1 MPKYN
6 MQKYKVQDKVIRRSG
21 NSFSN
26 GHLKLPLYAYAKHT
40 FIVAALSCLVHGG
53 SAWAQTDEASTPKVT
68 GVLSESVRLALFNHP
83 EVSEANARVCQAIHR
98 LGLGRALRR
107 PQVNLTVS
115 GGQQL
120 FDRIRE
126 DKGRQVP
133 TTVKFGNQ
141 TIRSS
146 KTVYDRSEKDR
157 LAGAK
162 HRQYK
167 RHEKEGVYDAT
178 VSLRYNLIDWG
189 SSKSDIEAKRLQH
202 KVSQIDAKGTLSERS
217 FQLLTISIRLAMYDD
232 LLAEHK
238 LAQAQVAKQI
248 ALVQARVESGVGRLS
263 DLRAAKLI
271 GLDLEIAASRL
282 QSQREQVI
290 ESLDIDLGLSPSDA
304 KHLFTTYRERR
315 PLSLATIEAT
325 QTEKAHALRLQIE
338 AVDFEQRQIRTSKY
352 MRIDGVLDATV
363 FDVRD
368 YEDEYELVG
377 KLEFKMPLYDG
388 GAARARLREATWR
401 QSEIKASLDKLHRGH
416 SNETNRNLLRFEEL
430 EKEIGE
436 QTERL
441 AELEARLSSLQA
453 RQGRTVTSPLEVAGV
468 MVEINQVKT
477 TLIQARM
484 EQEGVRSSALF
495 IAEKLDDVLLINL
508 GENGC

>member
-1 MPKYN
+1 
-6 MQKYKVQDKVIRRSG
+6 MQKYKVRDRTLRFSHY
-21 NSFSN
+21 SFLN
-26 GHLKLPLYAYAKHT
+26 EYLKQPLYAYAKHT
-40 FIVAALSCLVHGG
+40 AIIAALSCLVHGA
-53 SAWAQTDEASTPKVT
+53 SAQAQTDNASTSHAT
-68 GVLSESVRLALFNHP
+68 GVLSEAVRLALFNHP

-115 GGQQL
+115 GSQQL
-120 FDRIRE
+120 FDRIRQDE
-126 DKGRQVP
+126 GRRVP
-133 TTVKFGNQ
+133 TTIKVGNQ
-141 TIRSS
+141 TINSY
-146 KTVYDRSEKDR
+146 KTVHERSEKDR
-157 LAGAK
+157 AAGAK
-162 HRQYK
+162 HRQFK
-167 RHEKEGVYDAT
+167 RLEKEGVYDAT
-178 VSLRYNLIDWG
+178 VSVRYNLIDWG
-189 SSKSDIEAKRLQH
+189 SSKSDIEAKKLQH

-217 FQLLTISIRLAMYDD
+217 FQLLTTSIRLAMYDE

-238 LAQAQVAKQI
+238 RAEAQVAEQI
-248 ALVQARVESGVGRLS
+248 ASVQARVESGVGRVS

-290 ESLDIDLGLSPSDA
+290 ESLDIDLGLSPGDA
-304 KHLFTTYRERR
+304 KHLFTTYMERR
-315 PLSLATIEAT
+315 PLALATVEAT

-338 AVDFEQRQIRTSKY
+338 AVDFEQRQIKTSKY

-363 FDVRD
+363 FDLRD

-401 QSEIKASLDKLHRGH
+401 QSEIKASLDKLNRGH
-416 SNETNRNLLRFEEL
+416 GNETSRNLLRFEEL
-430 EKEIGE
+430 RKEIGE

-441 AELEARLSSLQA
+441 AELEARLNSLQA

-495 IAEKLDDVLLINL
+495 IAEKLDNVLLINL

>member
-1 MPKYN
+1 
-6 MQKYKVQDKVIRRSG
+6 MQKYKARVRTLRFSHY
-21 NSFSN
+21 SFLN
-26 GHLKLPLYAYAKHT
+26 EYLKQPLYAYAKHT
-40 FIVAALSCLVHGG
+40 AIIAALSCLVHGA
-53 SAWAQTDEASTPKVT
+53 SAQAQTDNASTSHGT
-68 GVLSESVRLALFNHP
+68 GVLSEAVRLALFNHP

-115 GGQQL
+115 GSQQL

-126 DKGRQVP
+126 DKPIGY
-133 TTVKFGNQ
+133 KGGNRFFQ
-141 TIRSS
+141 GTPIYERNA
-146 KTVYDRSEKDR
+146 KDR
-157 LAGAK
+157 AAGAR
-162 HRQYK
+162 HRQFK
-167 RHEKEGVYDAT
+167 RLEKEGVYDAT
-178 VSLRYNLIDWG
+178 VSVRYNLIDWG
-189 SSKSDIEAKRLQH
+189 SSKSDIEAKKLHH

-217 FQLLTISIRLAMYDD
+217 FQLLTTSIRLAMYDE

-238 LAQAQVAKQI
+238 RAQAQVAEQI
-248 ALVQARVESGVGRLS
+248 ASVQARVESGVGRVS

-304 KHLFTTYRERR
+304 KHLFTTYMERR
-315 PLSLATIEAT
+315 PLALATVEAT

-338 AVDFEQRQIRTSKY
+338 AVDFEQRQIKTSKY

-363 FDVRD
+363 FDLRD

-401 QSEIKASLDKLHRGH
+401 QSEIKASLDKLNRGH
-416 SNETNRNLLRFEEL
+416 GNETSRNLLRFDEL
-430 EKEIGE
+430 KKEIGE

-441 AELEARLSSLQA
+441 VELEARLNSLQA

-495 IAEKLDDVLLINL
+495 IAEKLDNVLLINL

>member
-1 MPKYN
+1 MRKC
-6 MQKYKVQDKVIRRSG
+6 KVQDKAIKVSG
-21 NSFSN
+21 YASLSGHIKQPLNS
-26 GHLKLPLYAYAKHT
+26 YARNI
-40 FIVAALSCLVHGG
+40 FIVAAVSCLVHGA
-53 SAWAQTDEASTPKVT
+53 SAQAQTDTASAPKVT
-68 GVLSESVRLALFNHP
+68 SVLSESVRLALFNHP
-83 EVSEANARVCQAIHR
+83 EISEANARVCQAIHR

-120 FDRIRE
+120 FDRIRQ
-126 DKGRQVP
+126 DKGRSVP
-133 TTVKFGNQ
+133 TTIKVRNQ
-141 TIRSS
+141 TIDSS
-146 KTVYDRSEKDR
+146 RTVYERSQKDR
-157 LAGAK
+157 DAGAK

-189 SSKSDIEAKRLQH
+189 SSKSDIEAKKLDH
-202 KVSQIDAKGTLSERS
+202 KVSQIDAKGILSERS
-217 FQLLTISIRLAMYDD
+217 FQLLTTSIRLAMYDE
-232 LLAEHK
+232 LLVEHK
-238 LAQAQVAKQI
+238 QAQAQIAKQI
-248 ALVQARVESGVGRLS
+248 ESVQARVESGVGRVS

-304 KHLFTTYRERR
+304 KHLFTLYMERR
-315 PLSLATIEAT
+315 PLSLATIDAT

-338 AVDFEQRQIRTSKY
+338 AVDFEQRQIKTSKY
-352 MRIDGVLDATV
+352 MRIDGVLDATI
-363 FDVRD
+363 FDLRD

-416 SNETNRNLLRFEEL
+416 GNETSRNLLRFEEL
-430 EKEIGE
+430 NKEIGE
-436 QTERL
+436 QSDRL
-441 AELEARLSSLQA
+441 VELDARLSSLQA
-453 RQGRTVTSPLEVAGV
+453 RQGRTVTSPLEMAGV
-468 MVEINQVKT
+468 MVDINQAKT

-495 IAEKLDDVLLINL
+495 IAEKLDDVLDLNL

>member
-1 MPKYN
+1 
-6 MQKYKVQDKVIRRSG
+6 MQKYKVDDKALSLSG
-21 NSFSN
+21 NSFQDW
-26 GHLKLPLYAYAKHT
+26 HLKQPLYAYAKHT
-40 FIVAALSCLVHGG
+40 LIVAALSFLVHGT
-53 SAWAQTDEASTPKVT
+53 SAKAQTDKTPVSNDT

-126 DKGRQVP
+126 DKGRRVP
-133 TTVKFGNQ
+133 TTIELGNGQ
-141 TIRSS
+141 TINST
-146 KTVYDRSEKDR
+146 KTVYDRSKKDR
-157 LAGAK
+157 DAAAST
-162 HRQYK
+162 RQYK

-189 SSKSDIEAKRLQH
+189 SSKSDIEAKKLQH

-217 FQLLTISIRLAMYDD
+217 FQLLTTSIRLAMYDD

-238 LAQAQVAKQI
+238 RAQAQVAEQI
-248 ALVQARVESGVGRLS
+248 ASVQARVESGVGRVS

-304 KHLFTTYRERR
+304 KHLFTVYMERR
-315 PLSLATIEAT
+315 PLALATVEAT

-338 AVDFEQRQIRTSKY
+338 AVDFEQRQIKTSKY

-363 FDVRD
+363 FDLRD

-388 GAARARLREATWR
+388 GAARAPAR
-401 QSEIKASLDKLHRGH
+401 SD
-416 SNETNRNLLRFEEL
+416 
-430 EKEIGE
+430 
-436 QTERL
+436 L
-441 AELEARLSSLQA
+441 AA
-453 RQGRTVTSPLEVAGV
+453 
-468 MVEINQVKT
+468 K
-477 TLIQARM
+477 
-484 EQEGVRSSALF
+484 
-495 IAEKLDDVLLINL
+495 
-508 GENGC
+508 

>member
-1 MPKYN
+1 
-6 MQKYKVQDKVIRRSG
+6 MQKYRIRDKAFRFSHY
-21 NSFSN
+21 SFLN
-26 GHLKLPLYAYAKHT
+26 EHLKQPLYAYAKHT
-40 FIVAALSCLVHGG
+40 AIIAALSCLMHGA
-53 SAWAQTDEASTPKVT
+53 SAQAQTDNASASHVT
-68 GVLSESVRLALFNHP
+68 GVLSEAVRLALFNHP

-115 GGQQL
+115 GSQQL

-126 DKGRQVP
+126 DKPIGYEG
-133 TTVKFGNQ
+133 GNRFFRG
-141 TIRSS
+141 TPI
-146 KTVYDRSEKDR
+146 YERSEKDR
-157 LAGAK
+157 LAGAQ
-162 HRQYK
+162 HRQFD
-167 RHEKEGVYDAT
+167 RLEKEGVYDAT
-178 VSLRYNLIDWG
+178 VSVRYNLIDWG
-189 SSKSDIEAKRLQH
+189 SSKSDIEAKTLHH

-217 FQLLTISIRLAMYDD
+217 FQLLTTSIRLAMYDE

-238 LAQAQVAKQI
+238 RAQAQVAEQI
-248 ALVQARVESGVGRLS
+248 ASVQARVESGVGRVS

-304 KHLFTTYRERR
+304 KHLFTTYMERR
-315 PLSLATIEAT
+315 PLALATVEAT

-338 AVDFEQRQIRTSKY
+338 AVDFEQRQIKTSKY

-363 FDVRD
+363 FDLRD

-401 QSEIKASLDKLHRGH
+401 QSEIKASLDKLNRGH
-416 SNETNRNLLRFEEL
+416 GNETSRNLLRFDEL
-430 EKEIGE
+430 KKEIGE

-441 AELEARLSSLQA
+441 AELEARLNSLQA

>member
-1 MPKYN
+1 
-6 MQKYKVQDKVIRRSG
+6 MQIYKVQNKAISLSD
-21 NSFSN
+21 NLFQDWY
-26 GHLKLPLYAYAKHT
+26 LKQPSYAYAKHILIVVALS
-40 FIVAALSCLVHGG
+40 FIVHTT
-53 SAWAQTDEASTPKVT
+53 SAKAQTESASASNVT
-68 GVLSESVRLALFNHP
+68 GILSESVRLALFNHP

-126 DKGRQVP
+126 DKPIGYESGNRFFRGRP
-133 TTVKFGNQ
+133 
-141 TIRSS
+141 I
-146 KTVYDRSEKDR
+146 YERSEKDR
-157 LAGAK
+157 NAGAK

-189 SSKSDIEAKRLQH
+189 SSKSDIEAKRLHH

-217 FQLLTISIRLAMYDD
+217 FQLLTTSIRLAMYDD

-238 LAQAQVAKQI
+238 VAQAQVAEQI
-248 ALVQARVESGVGRLS
+248 ASVQARVESGVGRLS
-263 DLRAAKLI
+263 DFRAAKLI

-304 KHLFTTYRERR
+304 KHLFTVYMERR
-315 PLSLATIEAT
+315 PLALATVEAT

-338 AVDFEQRQIRTSKY
+338 AVDFEQRQIKTSKY

-363 FDVRD
+363 FDLRD

-388 GAARARLREATWR
+388 GAARAPAR
-401 QSEIKASLDKLHRGH
+401 SD
-416 SNETNRNLLRFEEL
+416 
-430 EKEIGE
+430 
-436 QTERL
+436 L
-441 AELEARLSSLQA
+441 AA
-453 RQGRTVTSPLEVAGV
+453 
-468 MVEINQVKT
+468 K
-477 TLIQARM
+477 
-484 EQEGVRSSALF
+484 
-495 IAEKLDDVLLINL
+495 
-508 GENGC
+508 

>member
-1 MPKYN
+1 
-6 MQKYKVQDKVIRRSG
+6 MQKYMFQDRVQDSAFKLSG
-21 NSFSN
+21 YSFSDW
-26 GHLKLPLYAYAKHT
+26 HLKLPIYAYAKNA
-40 FIVAALSCLVHGG
+40 FIVAAMSCLMHCM
-53 SAWAQTDEASTPKVT
+53 SAQAQTDASSAPKTT

-83 EVSEANARVCQAIHR
+83 EISEANARVCQAIHR

-115 GGQQL
+115 GSQQL
-120 FDRIRE
+120 FDRIRKDDPIAYKPRTSFLAPRE
-126 DKGRQVP
+126 G
-133 TTVKFGNQ
+133 
-141 TIRSS
+141 I
-146 KTVYDRSEKDR
+146 YERSEKDR
-157 LAGAK
+157 KAGAR
-162 HRQYK
+162 HRQFD
-167 RHEKEGVYDAT
+167 RLEKEGVYDAT

-189 SSKSDIEAKRLQH
+189 SSKSDIEAKKLH
-202 KVSQIDAKGTLSERS
+202 HEVSQIDAKGTLSERS
-217 FQLLTISIRLAMYDD
+217 FQLLTTSIRLAMYDD
-232 LLAEHK
+232 LLAEHE
-238 LAQAQVAKQI
+238 LAQARVAKQI
-248 ALVQARVESGVGRLS
+248 ESVEARVEAGVGRLS

-290 ESLDIDLGLSPSDA
+290 DSLDIDLGLSSGDA
-304 KHLFTTYRERR
+304 KHLFNIYKDRR
-315 PLSLATIEAT
+315 PLSLATVDSA

-401 QSEIKASLDKLHRGH
+401 QSEIKASLDKLQRGH
-416 SNETNRNLLRFEEL
+416 SNETSRNLLRFQEL

-436 QTERL
+436 QSDRL
-441 AELEARLSSLQA
+441 VELEARLGSLQA

-495 IAEKLDDVLLINL
+495 IAEKLDDVLLVNL

>member
-1 MPKYN
+1 
-6 MQKYKVQDKVIRRSG
+6 MQKYMFQDRVQDSAFKPSG
-21 NSFSN
+21 YSFSN
-26 GHLKLPLYAYAKHT
+26 WHLKLPIYAYAKNA
-40 FIVAALSCLVHGG
+40 FIIAAMSCLVHCI
-53 SAWAQTDEASTPKVT
+53 SAQAQTDTSSATKNT

-83 EVSEANARVCQAIHR
+83 EISEANARVCQAIHR
-98 LGLGRALRR
+98 LGLGRAQRR

-115 GGQQL
+115 GSQQL

-126 DKGRQVP
+126 DKGVGGYDFFGRP
-133 TTVKFGNQ
+133 TK
-141 TIRSS
+141 R
-146 KTVYDRSEKDR
+146 TVYERGEKDR
-157 LAGAK
+157 KAAAR
-162 HRQYK
+162 HRQFD
-167 RHEKEGVYDAT
+167 RLEKEGVYDAT

-189 SSKSDIEAKRLQH
+189 SSKSDIEAKKLH
-202 KVSQIDAKGTLSERS
+202 HEVSQIDAKGTLSERS
-217 FQLLTISIRLAMYDD
+217 FQLLTTSIRLAMYDE
-232 LLAEHK
+232 LLAEHE

-248 ALVQARVESGVGRLS
+248 ESVEARVEAGVGRLS

-290 ESLDIDLGLSPSDA
+290 ESLDIDLGLSSGDA
-304 KHLFTTYRERR
+304 KHLFITYMGRR
-315 PLSLATIEAT
+315 PLSLATVDSA

-338 AVDFEQRQIRTSKY
+338 AVNFEQRQIRTSKY

-363 FDVRD
+363 FDLRD

-401 QSEIKASLDKLHRGH
+401 QSEIKASLDKLQRGH
-416 SNETNRNLLRFEEL
+416 SNETSRNLLRFDEL

-436 QTERL
+436 QSDRL
-441 AELEARLSSLQA
+441 VELEARLGSLQA